1 MGQTMNRSG
10 IESETLPLLRFFSR
24 PFTETQSWASWH
36 TIKYARAEFYELL
49 VQAVA
54 QHGRNALKAL
64 WRTLEREWKQS
75 AFGRYWTADDRRPV
89 IQAFA
94 RNGFSQQWAREQLRE
109 LNDAMMDGM
118 DPSERVEECMRH
130 AKAWLELGDHKQAR
144 HFLNIA
150 LEAAFGVGYRKDYQ
164 MNEWVRWLGRINA
177 IEPESASLRL
187 SMFAGAIESLG
198 DSTEGPAASS
208 AAERLLAITLKWSP
222 LSAIQLFQWLLERR
236 VISHHTAISTLLIEA
251 LKAPHP
257 PVLVAGQVIREFVIP
272 FDSGDNLSI
281 LPAFFKALDKLE
293 DDRRVIEEV
302 CSLADSIRLYGNPGV
317 RPKWLSQL
325 KRAIEDLILP

>member
-1 MGQTMNRSG
+1 MNF
-10 IESETLPLLRFFSR
+10 LL
-24 PFTETQSWASWH
+24 
-36 TIKYARAEFYELL
+36 
-49 VQAVA
+49 QAVA
-54 QHGRNALKAL
+54 QHGRDALKAL
-64 WRTLEREWKQS
+64 WRTLEQEWKQP

-94 RNGFSQQWAREQLRE
+94 RNGFSQKWAREQLRE

-130 AKAWLELGDHKQAR
+130 ANAWLELGDHKQAR

-177 IEPESASLRL
+177 IEPESASLRI
-187 SMFAGAIESLG
+187 SMFAAAIESLG

-208 AAERLLAITLKWSP
+208 AAERLLAITLNWSP
-222 LSAIQLFQWLLERR
+222 LSAIQLFQWLLGRR
-236 VISHHTAISTLLIEA
+236 VISHHTAIRTLLIEA

-272 FDSGDNLSI
+272 FDGGDNLSI
-281 LPAFFKALDKLE
+281 LPAFFKALNKLE

-302 CSLADSIRLYGNPGV
+302 RSPRG
-317 RPKWLSQL
+317 
-325 KRAIEDLILP
+325 